1 MTFYICADAQHYRCL
16 SLTQIVLT
24 PNTSRAL
31 PCLYNHISPLQK
43 YETIYYYK
51 EEGKKDS
58 REIKRNRKYNIVA
71 LK

>member
-31 PCLYNHISPLQK
+31 PCLYNDISSPPK
-43 YETIYYYK
+43 YIAIYYYK
-51 EEGKKDS
+51 ERGQ
-58 REIKRNRKYNIVA
+58 NMN
-71 LK
+71 L